1 MRVLSVQPV
10 APLSPCCYEYIM
22 WDTPEQLDLEIT
34 GLAHDGRGVARLKG
48 DGPVQGMAIFVSGGL
63 PGQLVRVRMLR
74 CRKSF
79 WEGEAVAILRPAAE
93 DVPPICPHHLQCGGC
108 SLQTMP
114 YSRQLHWKRV
124 LVVDAL
130 SRIGGF
136 DRGQLENLLDAV
148 VPSPAVTRYRN
159 KMEFAFAGGAGTAM
173 TLGLRRRN
181 GRDVLAVPGCVL
193 MPPVAQ
199 AMVTKACQLAAE
211 SGFAAY
217 VPLSPRCGRGDNAR
231 SRKGPARNSSG
242 FWRFFILRR
251 GLAGD
256 RRRLRWW
263 ALCLTSPA
271 SDRQRMF
278 LRAMG
283 QALLA
288 AFPLLAGFIHEE
300 RGAQDGLAQGE
311 QRSLVLGPDGDDDV
325 DATRMMLP
333 LSGRLFSLDV
343 ASFFQV
349 NTGAAQCLAR
359 TATGMLSPMKDGVR
373 PAVLLDLYCGVG
385 APGLLVSPAYKA
397 VLGLELDARA
407 VQFARN
413 NASAQTLRHCR
424 YAACDVAA
432 QLAELAQVTGM
443 APYAPLWPALQQ
455 LHRVD
460 VLLDPPR
467 SGLAPQ
473 ALAAVQRLAPER
485 ILYISCN
492 PSTLARDVKL
502 LSATHTL
509 EQLAAVDLFPHTPHV
524 ETVVLMSSRSS

>member
-1 MRVLSVQPV
+1 MRAPSAQPV
-10 APLSPCCYEYIM
+10 APLSSYCYEYIM
-22 WDTPEQLDLEIT
+22 WNAPEQLDLEIT

-48 DGPVQGMAIFVSGGL
+48 NDPVQGMAIFVSGGL

-93 DVPPICPHHLQCGGC
+93 DVPPICPHYLQCGGC

-124 LVVDAL
+124 LAVDAL

-136 DRGQLENLLDAV
+136 DRGRLESLLDAV
-148 VPSPAVTRYRN
+148 VPSPAVTCYRN
-159 KMEFAFAGGAGTAM
+159 KMEFAFAGGAGTPM
-173 TLGLRRRN
+173 SLGLRRRN
-181 GRDVLAVPGCVL
+181 GRDVFAVPGCVL
-193 MPPVAQ
+193 MPSVAQ
-199 AMVTKACQLAAE
+199 DMVAKACQLAAE

-217 VPLSPRCGRGDNAR
+217 VPPSTRYERGDNAR
-231 SRKGPARNSSG
+231 SRKSPARNSSG

-311 QRSLVLGPDGDDDV
+311 RRSLVLGPDGDDNEH
-325 DATRMMLP
+325 AARMVLP

-349 NTGAAQCLAR
+349 NTGAAQRLAR
-359 TATGMLSPMKDGVR
+359 TVTSMLSPMKDDVR
-373 PAVLLDLYCGVG
+373 PAALLDLYCGVG
-385 APGLLVSPAYKA
+385 APGLLVSPAYKT

-407 VQFARN
+407 VQFARD
-413 NASAQTLRHCR
+413 NASAQTLQHCR

-432 QLAELAQVTGM
+432 QLAELAKVTSM
-443 APYAPLWPALQQ
+443 ASHVPLWPAMQ
-455 LHRVD
+455 LPCRVD

-473 ALAAVQRLAPER
+473 VLAAVQRLAPER

-492 PSTLARDVKL
+492 PSTLARDGKL
-502 LSATHTL
+502 LSETHTL
-509 EQLAAVDLFPHTPHV
+509 VQLAAVDLFPHTPHLECV
-524 ETVVLMSSRSS
+524 SLWQSR